1 MIVAAHVSR
10 SRVPHIPFNPVGAA
24 PSFKQGRAATS
35 ARPFDRQENKM
46 LRRSF
51 LAVALACAGAG
62 CATVQAHVPPAS
74 RLAGPLADIEV
85 IDRNTGARLP
95 IYTYQGRRYV
105 AGTPGT
111 RYAVAVRNRGGARVL
126 AVVAVDG
133 INAVSGE
140 SAAWHQTGYVLGAY
154 QRYEVRGWRKSQERI
169 AAFEF
174 TALANSYA
182 ARTGRPD
189 DVGVIGVALFR
200 EAVPPPVVP
209 IAPAVPP
216 AESSELRREAPASA
230 AASARP
236 DGAAALARSSDAEA
250 AADRAQSKS
259 EQRLGTGHG
268 RSEGSPVTYTGFE
281 RAGPAPDQVIAIHY
295 DSHANLVAL
304 GVIPP
309 PVTRPPL
316 PNPFPGSVG
325 FVADPPR

>member
-1 MIVAAHVSR
+1 
-10 SRVPHIPFNPVGAA
+10 
-24 PSFKQGRAATS
+24 
-35 ARPFDRQENKM
+35 M

-51 LAVALACAGAG
+51 LAVALAFAGAG
-62 CATVQAHVPPAS
+62 CAAVQAHVPPAG

-95 IYTYQGRRYV
+95 IYHHQGRRYV
-105 AGTPGT
+105 VGTPGT
-111 RYAVAVRNRGGARVL
+111 RYAVAVRNRGSARVL

-140 SAAWHQTGYVLGAY
+140 SAAWHQTGYVLGGH

-200 EAVPPPVVP
+200 EAVPQPAVP

-216 AESSELRREAPASA
+216 AETSELRREAPASA
-230 AASARP
+230 PPARA
-236 DGAAALARSSDAEA
+236 DSGLGAARALGSES
-250 AADRAQSKS
+250 AADRAQPKA

-268 RSEGSPVTYTGFE
+268 RSENSQVTYTGFE
-281 RAGPAPDQVIAIHY
+281 RAGAAPDQVIAIHY

-309 PVTRPPL
+309 SVSRPPL

>member
-1 MIVAAHVSR
+1 
-10 SRVPHIPFNPVGAA
+10 
-24 PSFKQGRAATS
+24 
-35 ARPFDRQENKM
+35 M

-95 IYTYQGRRYV
+95 IYTHQGRRYV
-105 AGTPGT
+105 AGTPGN

-174 TALANSYA
+174 TALENSYA

-216 AESSELRREAPASA
+216 AETNELRREAPASA
-230 AASARP
+230 PPARS
-236 DGAAALARSSDAEA
+236 DSGLGAAALARSSGAEA
-250 AADRAQSKS
+250 AADRAQSKA

-268 RSEGSPVTYTGFE
+268 RSEGSQVTYTGFE

-304 GVIPP
+304 GVIPS
-309 PVTRPPL
+309 PVARVPL

>member
-1 MIVAAHVSR
+1 
-10 SRVPHIPFNPVGAA
+10 
-24 PSFKQGRAATS
+24 
-35 ARPFDRQENKM
+35 M

-51 LAVALACAGAG
+51 LAIALASAGAG
-62 CATVQAHVPPAS
+62 CAVQAHVPPAS

-95 IYTYQGRRYV
+95 IYHHQGRRYV
-105 AGTPGT
+105 VGTPGS
-111 RYAVAVRNRGGARVL
+111 RYAVAVRNRGSARVL

-200 EAVPPPVVP
+200 EAVPPPAVSV
-209 IAPAVPP
+209 APAAPP
-216 AESSELRREAPASA
+216 AETSELRREAPASA
-230 AASARP
+230 PRSDSAL
-236 DGAAALARSSDAEA
+236 GAARAHGSEA
-250 AADRAQSKS
+250 AADRAQSKT

-268 RSEGSPVTYTGFE
+268 RSETSQVSYTGFE
-281 RAGPAPDQVIAIHY
+281 RAGATPDQVVAIHY

-309 PVTRPPL
+309 AVSRPPL